1 MSFEN
6 GPPQHEKRERV
17 YQTRQLDSKLKNC
30 VYCNKAV
37 HKSKNCNSVTK
48 INKRQKNLSD
58 KIPCFNCTGTK
69 HRVNKCKSK
78 NTFRT
83 WKRNYYASICET
95 SQDFVL
101 NTNERNR

>member
-1 MSFEN
+1 MSFEK
-6 GPPQHEKRERV
+6 GPPQHEKLERV

-69 HRVNKCKSK
+69 H
-78 NTFRT
+78 
-83 WKRNYYASICET
+83 
-95 SQDFVL
+95 
-101 NTNERNR
+101 